1 MKSEKDIRNRI
12 EEALASLDNIQ
23 RAEASPFFYQ
33 KLHNRLRKEQQSTW
47 EIIGNFLSRPAVFG
61 VILLAVLLSNASAIY
76 QSTQD
81 ETAAVQTSSPSDYQ
95 TALASNYES
104 EISEP

>member
-1 MKSEKDIRNRI
+1 MKREKDIRNRI
-12 EEALASLDNIQ
+12 EETLNSLEGIR

-33 KLHNRLRKEQQSTW
+33 KLQNRLNKEDRSTW

-61 VILLAVLLSNASAIY
+61 AILLAVLLSNASAIY

-81 ETAAVQTSSPSDYQ
+81 DNAVVQASSPSDYQ

>member
-1 MKSEKDIRNRI
+1 MKSEKDIRSRI
-12 EEALASLDNIQ
+12 EETLASLEGIQ
-23 RAEASPFFYQ
+23 RAEASPFFFQ
-33 KLHNRLRKEQQSTW
+33 KLQNRLTKEYQSTW

-61 VILLAVLLSNASAIY
+61 AILLAVLLSNASAIY

-81 ETAAVQTSSPSDYQ
+81 ETAIVQNSSPTDYQ